1 MFEDNLY
8 VPEFLNTKEKWN
20 DCVRNTDT
28 VEKFEQVM
36 NKLLEDNK
44 ITALDFYIIMCT
56 LNYYLEEEHKVPFNY
71 QLNEFYS
78 KEKQGY
84 GYGVDTTFYTGH
96 T

>member
-56 LNYYLEEEHKVPFNY
+56 LNYDLEEEHKNDSFYVLLQLIEALIHYY
-71 QLNEFYS
+71 QYQNEQS
-78 KEKQGY
+78 KK
-84 GYGVDTTFYTGH
+84 
-96 T
+96 

>member
-1 MFEDNLY
+1 MFEENLY

-20 DCVRNTDT
+20 DCVHNTDT

-56 LNYYLEEEHKVPFNY
+56 LNYNLEEEHKNDSFYVLLQLVEALIHYY
-71 QLNEFYS
+71 QYQIER
-78 KEKQGY
+78 K
-84 GYGVDTTFYTGH
+84 
-96 T
+96 

>member
-36 NKLLEDNK
+36 NKFLEDNK
-44 ITALDFYIIMCT
+44 ITVLDFYIIMCT
-56 LNYYLEEEHKVPFNY
+56 LNYDLEEEHRNDSFYVLLQLIEALIHYY
-71 QLNEFYS
+71 QYQIER
-78 KEKQGY
+78 K
-84 GYGVDTTFYTGH
+84 
-96 T
+96 

>member
-1 MFEDNLY
+1 MVKNMFENNLY

-56 LNYYLEEEHKVPFNY
+56 LNYDLDEEHKNDSFYVLLQLIEALIHYY
-71 QLNEFYS
+71 QYQIER
-78 KEKQGY
+78 K
-84 GYGVDTTFYTGH
+84 
-96 T
+96 